1 MVYWLGKSSLFL
13 PESVRKLV
21 SENYSPNDIGDD
33 VSYLTDENVRFAF
46 LYLDSTVDE
55 TLFIR
60 SVRICKNL
68 DRALIVVHHTDIPD
82 TYTDENMVFAHIPVD
97 AKNVVKAF
105 ASLDVKLRAKGLN
118 PSIALN
124 PTQPQSAPSEAQQE
138 PDHMDEKEQ
147 LVSTM
152 LNFIDN
158 NLVKN
163 LKEKDVAEHCNL
175 SVTYFS
181 KIFHRHVG
189 VSFRDYVINKK
200 LSLAK
205 DLLKQDTR
213 CQISVVAYQCGFND
227 VSYFSRVFKKRV
239 GMSPGTYRNFSG
251 KIEVPFGQS
260 KQR

>member
-13 PESVRKLV
+13 PESARKLV
-21 SENYSPNDIGDD
+21 SESYSPNDIGDD
-33 VSYLTDENVRFAF
+33 VSYLTEANVRFAF
-46 LYLDSTVDE
+46 LYLDNAVDE

-68 DRALIVVHHTDIPD
+68 DRALIVVHHTGIPD
-82 TYTDENMVFAHIPVD
+82 TYTDENMVFAHIPVE
-97 AKNVVKAF
+97 AKNVIKAF

-118 PSIALN
+118 THSTPQ
-124 PTQPQSAPSEAQQE
+124 PTHHRHTSTEVSQDLDQVN
-138 PDHMDEKEQ
+138 EKEQ

-152 LNFIDN
+152 LNFIDD
-158 NLVKN
+158 NLVKS

-181 KIFHRHVG
+181 KIFHRHLG

-205 DLLKQDTR
+205 DLLKQDMR

-227 VSYFSRVFKKRV
+227 VSYFSRIFKKRV
-239 GMSPGTYRNFSG
+239 GMSPGTYRNFGG
-251 KIEVPFGQS
+251 KIEVPVGQS
-260 KQR
+260 KQP